1 MPVEVHIPTSLRRL
15 TQGRRTL
22 QVEAYTLREV
32 IERLEGLFPGFRDRL
47 LDERG
52 ELKGYIN
59 IYHNGR
65 DIREKGGLSTAL
77 KSGDSISILPALAG
91 G

>member
-1 MPVEVHIPTSLRRL
+1 MPVEVHIPASLRRL
-15 TQGRRTL
+15 TRGRRIL
-22 QVEAYTLREV
+22 QVEAHDLKEV
-32 IERLEGLFPGFRDRL
+32 IERLEELFPGFRDKL
-47 LDERG
+47 LDEEGKLRR
-52 ELKGYIN
+52 YIS

-65 DIREKGGLSTAL
+65 DIREEGGLSTAL